1 MPNDGNFAFWFK
13 NVRLC
18 GVNAYPNVLFILKKY
33 IYNWIIMVLISIFL
47 LRSCLYMELFIYGN
61 IPFNEGYK
69 YRGFYR
75 KSWENLS
82 SIKKKN
88 YIYIYILKLKANS
101 LIGTIEN
108 IYSSNPSILILKA
121 FGINTDLALY

>member
-1 MPNDGNFAFWFK
+1 
-13 NVRLC
+13 
-18 GVNAYPNVLFILKKY
+18 
-33 IYNWIIMVLISIFL
+33 
-47 LRSCLYMELFIYGN
+47 MELFIYGN

-82 SIKKKN
+82 SIKN
-88 YIYIYILKLKANS
+88 IYIYIFILKLKANS

-108 IYSSNPSILILKA
+108 IYGSNPSILILKA
-121 FGINTDLALY
+121 FGINIDLA

>member
-1 MPNDGNFAFWFK
+1 
-13 NVRLC
+13 
-18 GVNAYPNVLFILKKY
+18 
-33 IYNWIIMVLISIFL
+33 
-47 LRSCLYMELFIYGN
+47 MELFIYGN

-82 SIKKKN
+82 SIKKI
-88 YIYIYILKLKANS
+88 YIYIYIFILKLKANS

-108 IYSSNPSILILKA
+108 IYGSNPSILILKA
-121 FGINTDLALY
+121 FGINIDLA